1 MKKKSSIILHS
12 LFFVICSV
20 LAVLFLYHIISIRRL
35 NVKYTPAMTEESSRE
50 LDNPYRG
57 FYQLSGYIL
66 SDNQKPEK
74 SAAWCRKSCA
84 SNPYPLMLLEINLKN
99 YSNTSISTNAKN
111 QLDKILEECVRAK
124 KQVILRFL
132 YDWDGQALST
142 EPSDLPQ
149 IKNHIS
155 QISSTV
161 NKYADCVYILQGTLT
176 GNTGEMNHSNYGDIN
191 QIRQIIEELDQNI
204 SSDIFLAVRTP
215 GQLRGILRTRTPL
228 SVQMPAMA
236 ACRQDSVF
244 LMTACLVLFM
254 IWVLTMIP
262 LYSRTVIWMSKAH
275 EVRNFFSSTN
285 SANMFLMGVRLQ
297 LIMNITIWTMRL
309 STFHRCI
316 YLT

>member
-35 NVKYTPAMTEESSRE
+35 NVKYTPAMTEESSLE

-191 QIRQIIEELDQNI
+191 QIRQIIEALDQN
-204 SSDIFLAVRTP
+204 FL
-215 GQLRGILRTRTPL
+215 
-228 SVQMPAMA
+228 
-236 ACRQDSVF
+236 
-244 LMTACLVLFM
+244 
-254 IWVLTMIP
+254 
-262 LYSRTVIWMSKAH
+262 
-275 EVRNFFSSTN
+275 
-285 SANMFLMGVRLQ
+285 
-297 LIMNITIWTMRL
+297 
-309 STFHRCI
+309 
-316 YLT
+316 

>member
-66 SDNQKPEK
+66 SDKQKPEK
-74 SAAWCRKSCA
+74 SADWCRKSCA

-176 GNTGEMNHSNYGDIN
+176 GKKGEKNHSKYEDIN
-191 QIRQIIEELDQNI
+191 QIIQII
-204 SSDIFLAVRTP
+204 
-215 GQLRGILRTRTPL
+215 
-228 SVQMPAMA
+228 
-236 ACRQDSVF
+236 
-244 LMTACLVLFM
+244 
-254 IWVLTMIP
+254 
-262 LYSRTVIWMSKAH
+262 
-275 EVRNFFSSTN
+275 
-285 SANMFLMGVRLQ
+285 
-297 LIMNITIWTMRL
+297 
-309 STFHRCI
+309 
-316 YLT
+316 

>member
-228 SVQMPAMA
+228 SSTDAGNGSL
-236 ACRQDSVF
+236 QDSVF